1 MRGRKTGVRAV
12 ATYTFPAEIF
22 LIEGDPEA
30 VRESGRSYGRFAG
43 IAAEAAAGL
52 RGLDSGTWVGTEG
65 DLFRAQVAG
74 ISPHLDIACAAFA
87 QVVGALGG
95 FAEVLAGAQHQMA
108 GVRVDAEQI
117 FGSLTEA
124 RAEQAGLREP
134 TDGEVAVAPPVAA
147 AFQERRAALGGRIA
161 SSGRPGGPPRP
172 PARTGSRTAGT
183 RPGAGLPGS
192 WTTSRTSWPST
203 PRCSAA

>member
-74 ISPHLDIACAAFA
+74 ISPHPGHRLRRLRAGRRRARRLCGSARRRPAPDGRGARRRRTDLRIADRGPRRAGRTP
-87 QVVGALGG
+87 GADRRRGRRRPARRGRLP
-95 FAEVLAGAQHQMA
+95 GA
-108 GVRVDAEQI
+108 
-117 FGSLTEA
+117 
-124 RAEQAGLREP
+124 P
-134 TDGEVAVAPPVAA
+134 
-147 AFQERRAALGGRIA
+147 RRAALGGRIGRLEAAWEAELAAA
-161 SSGRPGGPPRP
+161 SGLRLGVLEAARHSASVIRAAGRTSP
-172 PARTGSRTAGT
+172 TAGQN
-183 RPGAGLPGS
+183 
-192 WTTSRTSWPST
+192 
-203 PRCSAA
+203 